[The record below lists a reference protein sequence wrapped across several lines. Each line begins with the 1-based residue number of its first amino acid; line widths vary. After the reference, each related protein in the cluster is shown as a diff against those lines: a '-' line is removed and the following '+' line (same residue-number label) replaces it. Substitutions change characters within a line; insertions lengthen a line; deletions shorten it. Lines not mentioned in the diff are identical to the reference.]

1 MLSAMLKEHQARQQ
15 QHRELQ
21 EKRRKDTIAAATAVT
36 QALGENLNSGVSQA
50 YVNQKK
56 LDAEAKQLQTQ
67 AATYAKKTL
76 QWLAVVE
83 GFNQALKEIGDV
95 ENWARSIE
103 SDMRIISTALE
114 YVYKDEASKPPG
126 M

>member
-1 MLSAMLKEHQARQQ
+1 MHSTESYPDFVLALLFQVMNHAVCYAKGAPGS
-15 QHRELQ
+15 
-21 EKRRKDTIAAATAVT
+21 TAAAQRTAR
-36 QALGENLNSGVSQA
+36 VSQA

>member
-36 QALGENLNSGVSQA
+36 LALGENLNSGVSQA

>member
-1 MLSAMLKEHQARQQ
+1 MLSALLKEHQARQQ